1 MNDEAEA
8 PERAE
13 KPSSTLTTS
22 TLRAGP
28 FYAGLFLVS
37 GSVLALEVLDTRL
50 LSVLTWY
57 SLAFLVI
64 AMGLFGLTAGAVSV
78 YLRPE
83 RYAPDVLA
91 KSLSRDAIEFC
102 AAIPVSYVLL
112 LIVPLRAERVATIV
126 PLFVVFAAILALPF
140 YPAGKIVAAAL
151 TRAPLPV
158 GRVYAVDLAGAALGA
173 PLVPLLLERLGGG
186 SAILSISAL
195 AALAALCFSRAASK
209 PSSSRAGV
217 VALAAAILITFVN
230 TSSDKGLVPL
240 WIKGRA
246 ETRDDVELEV
256 WNSHSRVL
264 VHKPLVVP
272 AAFWGKGMLCPHPW
286 VLQRGLEI
294 DGHAATPLYLVDGD
308 LQKLA
313 FLDCDVTN
321 AVHRIRPKGPMAI
334 IGVGGSRDIQAALLA
349 GHAPVVGIELND
361 RLLEI
366 LKGDLGKAAGI
377 SGRDDVKLV
386 HDEAR
391 SYLTR
396 HTDKYAV
403 IQASLIDTWA
413 ATGAGAHAL
422 SENGLY
428 TVEGFRLFLSR
439 LEPGGVFTVSRW
451 ASAETPR
458 LVGVAVAALFASGI
472 ESPRDHIA
480 LLGAGPAT
488 TLLVGL
494 DPFTPQEI
502 AALDALAKEKG
513 FFLSVSPGVP
523 AKVELIENIL
533 AAENRKDLSQ
543 RALLPLMDLRPSTD
557 DRPFFFN
564 VVRPSAMWAT
574 LPPESAGLIEGNLL
588 ATRTLA
594 LSFFASLVLVTIAIA
609 VPLYRRAKPEG
620 HLDRKLVA
628 GLVYFSAIGVGFM
641 LAEIALLQR
650 LSLVLGHPSY
660 SLMVV
665 LSSLIGAMGLG
676 SLISD
681 RLPLDRRPWAFVFPV
696 VLSGI
701 LFATAHGWSRLAAGV
716 ASAPTPTRIGF
727 AVAVCAVL
735 GLVLG
740 VAFPVGMRLARKGHD
755 AETPWLWGING
766 VGSVLASSLA
776 MLIALGFG
784 LTNLMIVGSAFYL
797 ALIPAAWVLLGG
809 GAKTTK

>member
-1 MNDEAEA
+1 MTDEVEA
-8 PERAE
+8 PARAE
-13 KPSSTLTTS
+13 KLSSTLTTS

-37 GSVLALEVLDTRL
+37 GSVLSLEVLDTRM

-78 YLRPE
+78 YLRPQ
-83 RYAPDVLA
+83 RYAPEELA
-91 KSLSRDAIEFC
+91 RSLSRDALEFC

-173 PLVPLLLERLGGG
+173 PLVPFLLERLGGG
-186 SAILSISAL
+186 SAILSVSLL
-195 AALAALCFSRAASK
+195 AALAAVCFARA
-209 PSSSRAGV
+209 SSRPASPKAGF
-217 VALAAAILITFVN
+217 VALGLAAVFTFAN
-230 TSSDKGLVPL
+230 TWSDKGLVPL
-240 WIKGRA
+240 WVKGRA

-272 AAFWGKGMLCPHPW
+272 AAFWGKGDKCAHPW
-286 VLQRGLEI
+286 LLQRGLEI
-294 DGHAATPLYLVDGD
+294 DGHAATPLYLVGD
-308 LQKLA
+308 DLHKLL

-321 AVHRIRPKGPMAI
+321 AVHRIRPKGPIAI
-334 IGVGGSRDIQAALLA
+334 IGVGGSRDIQAAIIA
-349 GHAPVVGIELND
+349 GHSPIVGIELND

-366 LKGDLGKAAGI
+366 LRGELGKGAGLEH
-377 SGRDDVKLV
+377 RDSVKLV

-396 HTDKYAV
+396 HSDKYSV

-458 LVGVAVAALFASGI
+458 LVGVAMAALFSMGV

-480 LLGAGPAT
+480 LLAAGPAT

-494 DPFTPQEI
+494 DPLTPAEV

-513 FFLSVSPGVP
+513 FIVAASPGSP
-523 AKVELIENIL
+523 SKIELLENIL

-543 RALLPLMDLRPSTD
+543 RSLLPLMDLRPSTD

-594 LSFFASLVLVTIAIA
+594 LSFFASLVLVTLAIA

-620 HLDRKLVA
+620 HLDKKLVA

-641 LAEIALLQR
+641 LAEISLLQR

-681 RLPLDRRPWAFVFPV
+681 KLPLDRKPWAFVFPV
-696 VLSGI
+696 VLFGVV
-701 LFATAHGWSRLAAGV
+701 FALAHGWSHLAGGV
-716 ASAPTPTRIGF
+716 ASAPTSTRIGF
-727 AVAVCAVL
+727 AIGVCGVL

-740 VAFPVGMRLARKGHD
+740 VAFPVGMRLARKAHD

-784 LTNLMIVGSAFYL
+784 LTNLMIVGAVCYL
-797 ALIPAAWVLLGG
+797 FLIPAAWVLLGG
-809 GAKTTK
+809 SRSAK